1 MLKQELREALSSE
14 AGGQGRHLG
23 KFRGWQSSGKVSALC
38 IAYKSSGRKGG
49 REAQVDEAVGRR
61 IKRRIKE
68 VRGGEVTRCGLD
80 LKLT

>member
-23 KFRGWQSSGKVSALC
+23 KFGGWQSSGKVSALC

-49 REAQVDEAVGRR
+49 REPQVDEAVG
-61 IKRRIKE
+61 RRIKE

>member
-23 KFRGWQSSGKVSALC
+23 KFRGWQSSEKVSALC
-38 IAYKSSGRKGG
+38 IAYKSSGRKDG
-49 REAQVDEAVGRR
+49 REAQVDEAVG
-61 IKRRIKE
+61 RRIKE